1 NISPE
6 GLAELHRIYPARPTR
21 AFITGRA
28 ILDRAVVHIPDIEL
42 DPENQY
48 PTIARVIGGRSIL
61 IVPMLR
67 EGAPIGA
74 ITVARAEPGPFSEVQ
89 IGLLQTF
96 ADQAVIAV
104 ENVRLF
110 TELQEKNH
118 ALTAAHSQVTE
129 ALERQTA
136 TSEILRIISGSPTNL
151 QPVLDAVA
159 ERAARLCSADD
170 VKIHLV
176 DGDTLR
182 LAAQLGPIPSV
193 EARPII
199 PTRHIGRAVLE
210 RRTIHVHDMRIALDE
225 FPDAAAD
232 VRTFGA
238 RTALAT
244 PLLRE
249 GMAIGVIQIRR
260 LEVEPFSEKQI
271 ALLET
276 FADQAVIAIE
286 DVRLFTELQ
295 QKNDALTHTHHQV
308 TEALEQQTATSEI
321 LRVISSSPTDVQ
333 PVFDAIVTSSVR
345 LCAAKFGAMFR
356 FDGDMLNFVAHH
368 NLDLAA
374 LKAYQSM
381 LPRRPEPNQLTG
393 TAILERRVLHVHD
406 VESEPRYTLAAR
418 WRDVIPI
425 RTCVV

>member
-1 NISPE
+1 MTCPRCQLDNPSHAKFCLACGGPLGAAVVADPSYAQLRAENEELRRSRGTAIEQQTATSEILRAISSSPTDVQPVFDAIVAR
-6 GLAELHRIYPARPTR
+6 GARLCDADFCIVFRFDGTMITLAAHDGRSPGTLDVIRAAYPAPP
-21 AFITGRA
+21 GRRSISA
-28 ILDRAVVHIPDIEL
+28 RTIFERRVVSIADAQDPSAHPPGFEGQADRARAVG
-42 DPENQY
+42 Y
-48 PTIARVIGGRSIL
+48 RSIL
-61 IVPMLR
+61 AVPMLR
-67 EGAPIGA
+67 EDAAIGA
-74 ITVARAEPGPFSEVQ
+74 INVARLEVRPFSDRE
-89 IGLLQTF
+89 IALLQTF
-96 ADQAVIAV
+96 ADQAVIAI

-110 TELQEKNH
+110 TELQEKNQ

-182 LAAQLGPIPSV
+182 LAARLGPIPSV

-210 RRTIHVHDMRIALDE
+210 RRTIHVHDMQLALDE
-225 FPDAAAD
+225 FPDAATD

-238 RTALAT
+238 RTSLAT

-249 GMAIGVIQIRR
+249 GRAIGVIQIRR

-286 DVRLFTELQ
+286 
-295 QKNDALTHTHHQV
+295 N
-308 TEALEQQTATSEI
+308 
-321 LRVISSSPTDVQ
+321 
-333 PVFDAIVTSSVR
+333 
-345 LCAAKFGAMFR
+345 
-356 FDGDMLNFVAHH
+356 
-368 NLDLAA
+368 
-374 LKAYQSM
+374 
-381 LPRRPEPNQLTG
+381 
-393 TAILERRVLHVHD
+393 
-406 VESEPRYTLAAR
+406 
-418 WRDVIPI
+418 
-425 RTCVV
+425 